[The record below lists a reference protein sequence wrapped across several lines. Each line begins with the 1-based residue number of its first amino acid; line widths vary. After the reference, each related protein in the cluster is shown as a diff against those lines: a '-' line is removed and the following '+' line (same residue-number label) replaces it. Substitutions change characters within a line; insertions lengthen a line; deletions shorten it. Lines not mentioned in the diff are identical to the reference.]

1 MYVYNNVNLYI
12 PCCNFIIKRL
22 LHNRRLYF
30 LLLLFAFS
38 LGTPGLAQKRCI
50 SLDWNFCRI
59 SDETSKA
66 EIKNQ
71 GSDWSSQYN
80 VQHMDMNGNSE
91 LTVPQNTLG
100 AELRQL
106 ENKQWEQITLPHT
119 PFVEPLTVLHQ
130 WQGICYYK
138 KKITITPEEAKKHIW
153 IEFEGAMH
161 LADVWINGKH
171 VMQHAGGYTP
181 FVVDATGLLK
191 TGKENELLVRLDN
204 RNNSLIPPGKPLET
218 LDFCYYGG
226 IYRNV
231 HLIAKADVHIT
242 HPILDGHPAGAGIF
256 ITYPKVSQELSVVD
270 AKTEIKNTSDKEKV
284 VELRHTLYTWKKQKG
299 KDKKV
304 QNISETLT
312 LHPGVTI
319 ENNQRMEVKHPA
331 LWSPDEPNL
340 YVLSTEVV
348 ENGKVVDKEE
358 TRIGIRHIEMSIEKG
373 FVINGKPLRL
383 VGSNRHMEY
392 PYVGNAISDQAQ
404 YRDMYQIRSNGFNI
418 VRLGHYPQAT
428 AALDACDEL
437 GLLAI
442 EPIPGWQFF
451 NKKNRIK

>member
-130 WQGICYYK
+130 WQGICITK
-138 KKITITPEEAKKHIW
+138 K
-153 IEFEGAMH
+153 
-161 LADVWINGKH
+161 
-171 VMQHAGGYTP
+171 
-181 FVVDATGLLK
+181 
-191 TGKENELLVRLDN
+191 RL
-204 RNNSLIPPGKPLET
+204 
-218 LDFCYYGG
+218 
-226 IYRNV
+226 
-231 HLIAKADVHIT
+231 
-242 HPILDGHPAGAGIF
+242 
-256 ITYPKVSQELSVVD
+256 
-270 AKTEIKNTSDKEKV
+270 
-284 VELRHTLYTWKKQKG
+284 
-299 KDKKV
+299 
-304 QNISETLT
+304 
-312 LHPGVTI
+312 
-319 ENNQRMEVKHPA
+319 
-331 LWSPDEPNL
+331 
-340 YVLSTEVV
+340 
-348 ENGKVVDKEE
+348 
-358 TRIGIRHIEMSIEKG
+358 
-373 FVINGKPLRL
+373 PLR
-383 VGSNRHMEY
+383 R
-392 PYVGNAISDQAQ
+392 
-404 YRDMYQIRSNGFNI
+404 RRRRSIFG
-418 VRLGHYPQAT
+418 
-428 AALDACDEL
+428 
-437 GLLAI
+437 
-442 EPIPGWQFF
+442 
-451 NKKNRIK
+451 